1 MISECSYSK
10 SCYEKKNLLCL
21 RNIVSDT
28 CYVISE
34 LQVQVPV
41 TYMLFLIMNGKR
53 E

>member
-1 MISECSYSK
+1 M
-10 SCYEKKNLLCL
+10 KKKLALL
-21 RNIVSDT
+21 RDIVSDT

-41 TYMLFLIMNGKR
+41 TYMPFLIMNGKR